1 VALRVRSTTRRR
13 SRRRLWLLAV
23 GVGLAALLYYRPVH
37 SYLRTRDALAE
48 KKAEVRGLAAEN
60 QDLAGHLALAGS
72 ATTLVRRARRL
83 GLVKPGERLF
93 IVKGIA
99 VWRKARRPAGDSR

>member
-1 VALRVRSTTRRR
+1 VAGVV
-13 SRRRLWLLAV
+13 LA
-23 GVGLAALLYYRPVH
+23 GLLYYHPVH
-37 SYLRTRDALAE
+37 AYLKTRDSLAG
-48 KKAEVRGLAAEN
+48 KRAEVRALAAEN
-60 QDLAGHLALAGS
+60 QTLAGRLALAGS

-99 VWRKARRPAGDSR
+99 TWRKTRRHLSRSR